1 MLVRAAG
8 SDNKRQSRGVS
19 MSSQG
24 SDPKNSGI
32 YRIIRAVFGADL
44 VIGLALAAAG
54 FWLWDRVE
62 IWTAGLGLAAV
73 GLLML
78 LLFPILMRR
87 SPPRDDRP
95 GINRH

>member
-1 MLVRAAG
+1 
-8 SDNKRQSRGVS
+8 

-24 SDPKNSGI
+24 SSPKNSGI
-32 YRIIRAVFGADL
+32 YRIIRIVFGADL

-54 FWLWDRVE
+54 FWLWDRIE

-87 SPPRDDRP
+87 SGPRDR
-95 GINRH
+95 